1 MFNRM
6 RKMFKNVLI
15 VSLVCVL
22 MVGCGA
28 GNDAD
33 KTEGQSTLD
42 NVSDATSDSDESKN
56 NETSKQ
62 ETSSEQQTTEETTT
76 EEPTTEPI
84 PDDGQ
89 RDKLVAAAKKARDEY
104 VASYEQENGYEFDTF
119 IERAG
124 FYDFNL
130 DGVPEFCTLE
140 CNATGILS
148 GWAYVYIDG
157 KYVKQ
162 HNIYSY
168 NNMTTYK
175 NLEGNFR
182 TVEQSYRYAIDT
194 ESRDITEYSVYVYD
208 YNENG
213 TEYIGMYTEE
223 METKYKVY
231 YNCDGEK
238 ITKEQYDEILNG
250 YLNGYT
256 KVNNCGGKQ
265 EFMEEDVEKSLFNAY
280 VSYLKKTKK

>member
-6 RKMFKNVLI
+6 RKMFKNILV
-15 VSLVCVL
+15 VSMVCVL

-42 NVSDATSDSDESKN
+42 NVSDGTSDSDESKN

-62 ETSSEQQTTEETTT
+62 ETSSEQQTTEEPTT
-76 EEPTTEPI
+76 EEPTTEAI

-89 RDKLVAAAKKARDEY
+89 RDKLVAAAKVARDEY
-104 VASYEQENGYEFDTF
+104 VASYEQVNGYEFDTF
-119 IERAG
+119 CERVG

-140 CNATGILS
+140 ANATGILS
-148 GWAYVYIDG
+148 GWAYVYTDG

-168 NNMTTYK
+168 DNMITYK
-175 NLEGNFR
+175 NANGNFC
-182 TVEQSYRYAIDT
+182 TVEQPYSYAIDGDNK
-194 ESRDITEYSVYVYD
+194 DITEYTVYVYD
-208 YNENG
+208 YNENR
-213 TEYIGMYTEE
+213 TEYIGMYTVE
-223 METKYKVY
+223 MESKEKVY
-231 YNCDGEK
+231 YNSNNEK

-256 KVNNCGGKQ
+256 KVSNCGGKYQ
-265 EFMEEDVEKSLFNAY
+265 HASEDVEKSLFDAY
-280 VSYLKKTKK
+280 VSYLKKIGK

>member
-1 MFNRM
+1 MFERM
-6 RKMFKNVLI
+6 RKSLGNVLV
-15 VSLVCVL
+15 VSMVCVL

-28 GNDAD
+28 SKEAD
-33 KTEGQSTLD
+33 KTEGQTNLD
-42 NVSDATSDSDESKN
+42 NVSDATSDNDESKN

-62 ETSSEQQTTEETTT
+62 ETSSEQSTTEEPTT

-119 IERAG
+119 SENSA

-130 DGVPEFCTLE
+130 DGVPEFCILE
-140 CNATGILS
+140 ANATGILS
-148 GWAYVYIDG
+148 GWAYVYTDG

-175 NLEGNFR
+175 NANGNFR
-182 TVEQSYRYAIDT
+182 TVEKPYSYAIDGDNK
-194 ESRDITEYSVYVYD
+194 DITEYTVYVYD
-208 YNENG
+208 YNENS

-223 METKYKVY
+223 MESKEKVY
-231 YNCDGEK
+231 YNSNNEK

-256 KVNNCGGKQ
+256 KVSNCGGKYQ
-265 EFMEEDVEKSLFNAY
+265 HASEDVEKSLFDAY
-280 VSYLKKTKK
+280 VSYLKKIGK